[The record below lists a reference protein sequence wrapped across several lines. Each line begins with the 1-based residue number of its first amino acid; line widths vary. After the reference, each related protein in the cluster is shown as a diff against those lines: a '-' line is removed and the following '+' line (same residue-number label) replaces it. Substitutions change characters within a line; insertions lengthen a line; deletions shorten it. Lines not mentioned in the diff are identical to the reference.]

1 MTSSAS
7 PVSVGPNGPIIQ
19 IASRPQLIP
28 VSMSAS
34 GGGVPQRTT
43 LAQRHLVGL
52 SPHGQPQILRLG
64 QPGQPLLRQG
74 TVNSPQ
80 ISLAPNA
87 LSAMGGTPRT
97 ILVKTADGSNQI
109 MHMVQIQNAPGVG
122 PTFIRAPQ
130 QGGLAPGTPT
140 TIRTAQGTQYVVSPS
155 VSIQQS
161 IQQQQQQQQP
171 KMVVAQ
177 GAPPTI
183 GGAPQ
188 TMTVAASSLSGVP
201 TNTPL
206 SIQTTTANSQAASA
220 APSQM
225 SPSTAKK
232 KCKNFLSTLIRLAN
246 DQPDQVATNVRML
259 IQGLVVSGATSNHY
273 CCW

>member
-1 MTSSAS
+1 MQRVSSYFCFT
-7 PVSVGPNGPIIQ
+7 Q
-19 IASRPQLIP
+19 
-28 VSMSAS
+28 
-34 GGGVPQRTT
+34 
-43 LAQRHLVGL
+43 
-52 SPHGQPQILRLG
+52 
-64 QPGQPLLRQG
+64 
-74 TVNSPQ
+74 Q